1 MIRCVAFALFVLGLT
16 SVAAARQTS
25 PPAIRVALVCGVM
38 TPMIAQVAMNDRSF
52 DRAGVRVDKYCFG
65 SGATA
70 AQALA
75 RKDVDV
81 FIGSYEHVL
90 GLRVRGFDVKAYAEI
105 FNGGCCTL
113 IAKRRSSVRD
123 LAGLGGRVVGI
134 SGKAGLS
141 HTVLVQALESV
152 PRPDRDVT
160 IIGVGQGTPL
170 YAALESGQVAAGM
183 VPEPMLSAFLADGA
197 YKVLYAFNKPF
208 AGNVVMA
215 NTSWVRAHGDGMRR
229 LIYVLL
235 KETARVRSDPAI
247 AIPPMSKD
255 FPNIGPRIM
264 LQAIMH
270 ELLFV
275 PKDLKVQQDGVQT
288 VSRIELQLGEL
299 KAPIPF
305 GQCVDDALIA
315 NTR

>member
-1 MIRCVAFALFVLGLT
+1 
-16 SVAAARQTS
+16 
-25 PPAIRVALVCGVM
+25 
-38 TPMIAQVAMNDRSF
+38 
-52 DRAGVRVDKYCFG
+52 
-65 SGATA
+65 
-70 AQALA
+70 
-75 RKDVDV
+75 
-81 FIGSYEHVL
+81 
-90 GLRVRGFDVKAYAEI
+90 
-105 FNGGCCTL
+105 
-113 IAKRRSSVRD
+113 
-123 LAGLGGRVVGI
+123 
-134 SGKAGLS
+134 
-141 HTVLVQALESV
+141 
-152 PRPDRDVT
+152 
-160 IIGVGQGTPL
+160 
-170 YAALESGQVAAGM
+170 
-183 VPEPMLSAFLADGA
+183 
-197 YKVLYAFNKPF
+197 
-208 AGNVVMA
+208 
-215 NTSWVRAHGDGMRR
+215 